1 MAREPVAK
9 RLVDNDIEEDEP
21 LAEEF
26 YLRFTEHAQVF
37 LSKLTMPSGHGDETQ
52 LYAYLDALFR
62 TALKSAAEP
71 EDAPENVSGFE
82 RLRMEPLVYAR
93 LAGFMAA
100 HQPIEE
106 DPLRRL
112 IEALMTGYAE
122 GEEMI
127 SECGD
132 GPSGHDGHTH

>member
-1 MAREPVAK
+1 MCGDLE
-9 RLVDNDIEEDEP
+9 NDES

-26 YLRFTEHAQVF
+26 YAQFVEHARVF
-37 LSKLTMPSGHGDETQ
+37 LSKLPAPSGHGDEDV

-62 TALKSAAEP
+62 SALDAAADPDE
-71 EDAPENVSGFE
+71 APASVGGYE

-100 HQPIEE
+100 HQPLDE
-106 DPLRRL
+106 DPLRRV

-127 SECGD
+127 SERERETV
-132 GPSGHDGHTH
+132 GHHGHTH

>member
-1 MAREPVAK
+1 MCG
-9 RLVDNDIEEDEP
+9 DIEDDDS

-26 YLRFTEHAQVF
+26 YARFAEHAHIF
-37 LSKLTMPSGHGDETQ
+37 LAKLTTSPRPEEQDQ

-62 TALKSAAEP
+62 SALKSAAEP
-71 EDAPENVSGFE
+71 EDAPESVSAYE

-100 HQPIEE
+100 HQPLEE

-122 GEEMI
+122 GETMI
-127 SECGD
+127 SERD
-132 GPSGHDGHTH
+132 REDVGHHGHTH

>member
-1 MAREPVAK
+1 MCGEF
-9 RLVDNDIEEDEP
+9 DDEDS
-21 LAEEF
+21 LAEEL
-26 YLRFTEHAQVF
+26 YQHFTKHAQEF
-37 LSKLTMPSGHGDETQ
+37 LEKLTTLTPRGEDAQ
-52 LYAYLDALFR
+52 LYTYLDALFR

-71 EDAPENVSGFE
+71 EDAPPTVSGYD

-100 HQPIEE
+100 HQPLDE

-122 GEEMI
+122 GEEMLA
-127 SECGD
+127 EHEHD
-132 GPSGHDGHTH
+132 PSDHHGHTH